1 MGAPKDEDE
10 RPLCLVVVRQHLGKE
25 NYYGKSGQIH
35 APIFFFFLL
44 LGLIAG
50 SSELMSIF

>member
-10 RPLCLVVVRQHLGKE
+10 RPLCPVVVRQHLGKE

-35 APIFFFFLL
+35 APIFFFFP
-44 LGLIAG
+44 
-50 SSELMSIF
+50 SSQFNSW